1 MLKTKGVNVDDM
13 VLDVEWDPAPILNA
27 SYYDKEC
34 TKVLCAVD
42 GNFLGNLYVVDFNR
56 DRPVGAV

>member
-1 MLKTKGVNVDDM
+1 MGPCSN
-13 VLDVEWDPAPILNA
+13 PQCF
-27 SYYDKEC
+27 YYDKEC